1 MRSSISTLSLSN
13 SQTVICDYLY
23 LIKDGA
29 LQYINDIITSS
40 AGSSDFTSSNLT
52 DNSITDIVL
61 TDLCYSNTL
70 DKRITF
76 NIDSTTIN
84 INNSNVITFEETEI
98 QINENVNS
106 IADIT
111 TIGNISCS
119 TLGGNSLTNYILNS
133 NFTDDSIGDIVL
145 ENVSFASTTDQRLT
159 LSLNNTYI
167 TAPSNLYLKIG
178 STTYGTLTSSNL
190 TLSNDFTAS
199 NISTTGVLST
209 SSTLFAD
216 SAFITNSLT
225 VGSITGYYT
234 STEVDTLVATSP
246 FYVAGKVNSTELE
259 LSMYQV
265 AE

>member
-23 LIKDGA
+23 LIKGGA
-29 LQYINDIITSS
+29 LQDINDIITSS

-106 IADIT
+106 IADIA

-119 TLGGNSLTNYILNS
+119 TLGGYSFTNIYI
-133 NFTDDSIGDIVL
+133 
-145 ENVSFASTTDQRLT
+145 E
-159 LSLNNTYI
+159 Y
-167 TAPSNLYLKIG
+167 K
-178 STTYGTLTSSNL
+178 
-190 TLSNDFTAS
+190 
-199 NISTTGVLST
+199 
-209 SSTLFAD
+209 
-216 SAFITNSLT
+216 
-225 VGSITGYYT
+225 
-234 STEVDTLVATSP
+234 
-246 FYVAGKVNSTELE
+246 FY
-259 LSMYQV
+259 
-265 AE
+265 

>member
-1 MRSSISTLSLSN
+1 MRSSIRTLSSSN

-29 LQYINDIITSS
+29 LQDINDKITSS
-40 AGSSDFTSSNLT
+40 AGSSDFSSSNLT

-167 TAPSNLYLKIG
+167 TAPTNLYL
-178 STTYGTLTSSNL
+178 
-190 TLSNDFTAS
+190 
-199 NISTTGVLST
+199 
-209 SSTLFAD
+209 
-216 SAFITNSLT
+216 
-225 VGSITGYYT
+225 
-234 STEVDTLVATSP
+234 
-246 FYVAGKVNSTELE
+246 
-259 LSMYQV
+259 
-265 AE
+265 